1 MKKVNIINKILI
13 LLLLFI
19 PFVVKAKEEVKVY
32 LFWQIGCPHCE
43 DAKKYF
49 KELEVDYADN
59 FELIEIEVSK
69 SRSNSNLMS
78 DVSKE
83 LNQNVTSV
91 PYIVIGE
98 KTFSGFYSG
107 IEKEIKSSILGQFE
121 NQDNIDVVGKII
133 KDKKY
138 DITEVS
144 SSNAIIMMFLVIVL
158 VGGAFFI
165 FKKKK

>member
-1 MKKVNIINKILI
+1 MKRINLINKILI

-32 LFWQIGCPHCE
+32 LFWGEGCPHCE
-43 DAKKYF
+43 DAKKFF
-49 KELEVDYADN
+49 KEFENTDKEKY
-59 FELIEIEVSK
+59 ELIEIEVWQNKNNSK
-69 SRSNSNLMS
+69 LMS